1 MQEIYSLPDIGFEGT
16 FESYTGLVHPDDKA
30 AMIRN
35 YEDFKAS
42 GASLLEFA
50 DRIVRRAGRVVHVRG
65 TGEIAQTSAGFLL
78 TGVVQDITQEIEQ
91 GSRLALHDH
100 SVRRLNDVVIIFE
113 AIDGPGRLEVPIVYV
128 NPAFLRI
135 TGLERADVL
144 GQPVSEVMAQTV
156 PGVPFEVLSSA
167 LSHPVSLRSDIQL
180 YARDGRI
187 VPAEIDLVP
196 VTGQDLQLTHWIA
209 AIRDMLE
216 KFAAKERARVTEER
230 CQPLSRS
237 THDVVWDWD
246 FVNRRVTWNEN
257 VRQIAGYPAAPLVA
271 APASWADSHY
281 TDDCA
286 RVLAGF
292 FGAAADD
299 TETWFDEYRFRRD
312 DGEIRCIF
320 DRGFTTRDASG
331 KALHIIGS
339 MVDITAQ
346 KQAEAR
352 LAQSEKPRNCFGVPS
367 GRTSGSRRIWAR
379 RR

>member
-1 MQEIYSLPDIGFEGT
+1 M
-16 FESYTGLVHPDDKA
+16 
-30 AMIRN
+30 
-35 YEDFKAS
+35 
-42 GASLLEFA
+42 
-50 DRIVRRAGRVVHVRG
+50 
-65 TGEIAQTSAGFLL
+65 
-78 TGVVQDITQEIEQ
+78 
-91 GSRLALHDH
+91 
-100 SVRRLNDVVIIFE
+100 
-113 AIDGPGRLEVPIVYV
+113 
-128 NPAFLRI
+128 
-135 TGLERADVL
+135 
-144 GQPVSEVMAQTV
+144 
-156 PGVPFEVLSSA
+156 
-167 LSHPVSLRSDIQL
+167 
-180 YARDGRI
+180 
-187 VPAEIDLVP
+187 
-196 VTGQDLQLTHWIA
+196 
-209 AIRDMLE
+209 
-216 KFAAKERARVTEER
+216 TEER

-257 VRQIAGYPAAPLVA
+257 FRQIAGDPAAPLVA
-271 APASWADSHY
+271 APASWADRHY

-286 RVLAGF
+286 RVLAGL

-299 TETWFDEYRFRRD
+299 TETWFDEYRLRRD

>member
-1 MQEIYSLPDIGFEGT
+1 
-16 FESYTGLVHPDDKA
+16 
-30 AMIRN
+30 MIRN

-50 DRIVRRAGRVVHVRG
+50 HRIVRRAGRVVHVRG
-65 TGEIAQTSAGFLL
+65 TGEIAQTPAGFLL

-187 VPAEIDLVP
+187 VRAEIDLVP

-216 KFAAKERARVTEER
+216 K
-230 CQPLSRS
+230 
-237 THDVVWDWD
+237 
-246 FVNRRVTWNEN
+246 
-257 VRQIAGYPAAPLVA
+257 
-271 APASWADSHY
+271 
-281 TDDCA
+281 
-286 RVLAGF
+286 
-292 FGAAADD
+292 
-299 TETWFDEYRFRRD
+299 
-312 DGEIRCIF
+312 
-320 DRGFTTRDASG
+320 
-331 KALHIIGS
+331 
-339 MVDITAQ
+339 
-346 KQAEAR
+346 
-352 LAQSEKPRNCFGVPS
+352 
-367 GRTSGSRRIWAR
+367 
-379 RR
+379 